1 MKQSF
6 FVLKKSPGYVRV
18 LLLLFGFFVSALGVR
33 SQNPFGAGNLVVVNV
48 SSTNTVSLQEYTT
61 AGAAVQTISIPST
74 GTAALTVS
82 YTATSEGALSRSQ
95 NGQYLGL
102 TGYRTGT
109 NGSATDRVIAR
120 VANNGIVNTAS
131 AIPNAEGYTGN
142 NIRGAVFSNDGSR
155 YWAAGTGTGG
165 GTRTNSY
172 GAVSGSLQVSASL
185 ANTRVTQVFNN
196 QLYISSASGT
206 FQGISAVGAGL
217 PVTTGNTTA
226 ILPGFPTTSGASPY
240 SFAINAASNVI
251 YVADDRAISGGGGI
265 QKWTNNGT
273 TWTLAYTLGT
283 GTGSA
288 VGARGL
294 AVNFSGAQAVIYA
307 VTAETT
313 ADRIISITDNG
324 AASAAT
330 TIATATANNIFRGL
344 AFAPTPP
351 CSIIGTATG
360 TNPNCFGQNGSIA
373 FSATGANGST
383 TFTVNGVAA
392 TSPYAAATSGTYTI
406 VATDAVGCTD
416 TKTVTITIP
425 AALSAVATAPA
436 LTCPGS
442 TTLVTV
448 NTTGGKAP
456 YTVTGGPLTVGA
468 GTYNYTVT
476 DSLGCTATASITVA
490 PGSDA
495 ILPTITAPAA
505 LTIGTNAA
513 CTAAGINLGTPVTA
527 DNCAVASVTNN
538 APAAFPLGATTVI
551 WTVTDSSGNS
561 ATATQV
567 VTVQDTL
574 KPAIALQSST
584 ILAGITGPSTTQTP
598 YLTALKKGVQ
608 FKSFLSVN
616 DAVGGYKMA
625 GIPDGLGAFDNG
637 NGTFTLLVNHEI
649 GNTLGIARAHG
660 SKGSFVSKWIVNKA
674 DLSVVSGSDLMQN
687 VNLYDTTTKTYT
699 TYNAGNPST
708 KAIFGR
714 FCSADL
720 PALSAFY
727 NSATGL
733 GTTERIF
740 MNGEETNDESRQMAH
755 IVTGANAGTSWE
767 LPALG
772 KAAWENSVAN
782 PATGNK
788 TVVAEFNDG
797 TDGQVYVYVGTKT
810 NTGTEVEKAGLTN
823 GKPYGVKV
831 TGFPA
836 ERTSTTVIN
845 PLPAPGTH
853 FDLVDLGD
861 VKNIT
866 GVSFNTISNAAAV
879 TKFSR
884 PEDGAWDPSH
894 PADLYFNTTDQLDQ
908 VNDALGTQVGRTRI
922 WRLRF
927 TDLSQPELGGTI
939 EAVIDGTEGAN
950 MLDNMTIDNHG
961 HILSQEDVG
970 NADHNGKIWQYNIAT
985 DSFFIIASHDTA
997 RFGNVTAGV
1006 IKPATAPFNKDE
1018 ESSGLLDVS
1027 DILGQGMFL
1036 TTVQAHYA
1044 PALNTAEVVEGGQL
1058 LAFYNPYSIG
1068 TSTALDTVRST
1079 SGCGAIALGTPT
1091 TADNCSVASVTSNA
1105 PATFPLGTTTV
1116 TYTATDAS
1124 GNTATATQVVIVTDS
1139 VKPTITAP
1147 AALTIGTNAACTA
1160 AGINLGTPVTAD
1172 NCAVASVT
1180 NNAPAAFPL
1189 GATTVIWTVTDSS
1202 GNSATATQVVTVQ
1215 DTLKPAIALQSSTI
1229 LAGITGPSTTQTPYL
1244 TALKKGVQFKSFLSV
1259 NDAVGGYKMA
1269 GIPDGLGAFDNG
1281 NGTFTLLVNHEIGN
1295 TLGIA
1300 RAHGSKGSFVSKW
1313 IVNKADLSVVSG
1325 SDLMQNVNLYDTT
1338 TKTYTTYNAGNPST
1352 KAIFGRFCS
1361 ADLPALSAF
1370 YNSATGLGTTERIFM
1385 NGEETNDESR
1395 QMAHIVT
1402 GANAGTS
1409 WELPALGKA
1418 AWENSV
1424 ANPATGN
1431 KTVVAEFN
1439 DGTDGQVYVYV
1450 GTKTNT
1456 GTEVEK
1462 AGLTNGKP
1470 YGVKVTGFPAERT
1483 STTVINPLPAPGTH
1497 FDLVDLGDVKN
1508 ITGVSFNTISNAAA
1522 VTKFSRPEDGAWD
1535 PSHPADLYFNTTD
1548 QLDQVNDALGTQVG
1562 RTRIW
1567 RLRFTDLSQPELGGT
1582 IEAVIDGTEG
1592 ANMLDNMTIDNHG
1605 HILSQEDVGN
1615 ADHNGK
1621 IWQYNIATD
1630 SFFIIASHD
1639 TARFGNVTA
1648 GVIKSATAP
1657 FNKDEE
1663 SSGLLDVSDILGQGM
1678 FLTTVQAHY
1687 APALN
1692 TAEVVEGGQLLA
1704 FYNPYSIGTSTA
1716 LDTVKVSV
1724 PFGTTTTPVSLGTP
1738 ATADNC
1744 SVASVTNNAPS
1755 GFPAGTTNV
1764 IWTVTDA
1771 SGNSATANQ
1780 VVVVTV
1786 TGNVPPVVSI
1796 TSPSNPAVFDAGSS
1810 ITVQASATDADGL
1823 IAKTEL
1829 FVNGALYATDSIAP
1843 YTFGG
1848 ANVEPGVYNVYV
1860 KATDNTGAFSVTDTL
1875 VITVN
1880 GCAGS
1885 GTITGEGYTNINGS
1899 QVADLTTNP
1908 AYPNNPSI
1916 TAALTTFEYS
1926 NVADNYG
1933 GRVRG
1938 YFCAPVSG
1946 NYIFNI
1952 SGDDQAGL
1960 WLSTDANP
1968 ANKVLIAYTELPTA
1982 FRQWNKYA
1990 TQKSAVI
1997 PMVKGARYYIE
2008 TLQKEAVGSDH
2019 LSVAVT
2025 FPGGLFEGP
2034 IKGSRLSPIV
2044 SSARTVSGAQAFA
2057 AAMESRTIAGFSS
2070 LKVTATPNPATNYF
2084 TLRTSSSDA
2093 KTLDVKVMDAQGRV
2107 VETKLNM
2114 AANGIIHIGEKL
2126 PAGIYFVEVLQ
2137 GTQKERLKL
2146 VKQ

>member
-6 FVLKKSPGYVRV
+6 FVLKKGPAYTRV
-18 LLLLFGFFVSALGVR
+18 LLLLFGFFVAALGVR
-33 SQNPFGAGNLVVVNV
+33 AQNPFGAGNLVVVNV
-48 SSTNTVSLQEYTT
+48 SSTNTASLQEYTT
-61 AGAAVQTISIPST
+61 AGAAVQTISLPST
-74 GTAALTVS
+74 GTAALTMS

-95 NGQYLGL
+95 NGQYLAFA
-102 TGYRTGT
+102 GYRTGT
-109 NGSATDRVIAR
+109 NSSATDRVIAR
-120 VANNGIVNTAS
+120 VANDGIVNTS
-131 AIPNAEGYTGN
+131 SVIPNTEGYTSN
-142 NIRGAVFSNDGSR
+142 NIRGAVFSDDGSR
-155 YWAAGTGTGG
+155 YWASGTGTGG
-165 GTRTNSY
+165 GTRSNIY
-172 GAVSGSLQVSASL
+172 GSVTGSVQVSASV
-185 ANTRVTQVFNN
+185 ANTRTVQIFNN
-196 QLYISSASGT
+196 QLYISAASGA
-206 FQGISAVGAGL
+206 FQAVSAVGTGL
-217 PVTTGNTTA
+217 PATLGNTTT
-226 ILPGFPTTSGASPY
+226 ILPGFPTTSLSSYA
-240 SFAINAASNVI
+240 FAINAANNII
-251 YVADDRAISGGGGI
+251 YIADDRSIATGGGI

-273 TWTLAYTLGT
+273 TWSFAYSLGT
-283 GTGSA
+283 GTGST

-294 AVNFSGAQAVIYA
+294 AVDFSGTQPVIYA
-307 VTAETT
+307 VTAEATL
-313 ADRIISITDNG
+313 DRIISITDNG
-324 AASAAT
+324 VASTAT
-330 TIATATANNIFRGL
+330 TLATSAANNIFRGL
-344 AFAPTPP
+344 AFAPTSN
-351 CSIIGTATG
+351 CALSLAATG
-360 TNPNCFGQNGSIA
+360 NNPACSGQSATIS
-373 FSATGANGST
+373 FSATGATGIAS
-383 TFTVNGVAA
+383 FTVNGVAA
-392 TSPYAAATSGTYTI
+392 TSPYTASTSGTYTVS
-406 VATDAVGCTD
+406 VAAGGCTD
-416 TKTVTITIP
+416 TKMVTIAIP
-425 AALSAVATAPA
+425 SAMTVVATAPA

-442 TTLVTV
+442 TTFVTV

-456 YTVTGGPLTVGA
+456 YTVTGSPLTVGA

-476 DSLGCTATASITVA
+476 DSLGCITTASITVA

-495 ILPTITAPAA
+495 ILPSITAPAALTISTDAACTAAGINLGTPVTADNCAVASVTNNAPAAFPLGATTVTWTVTDSSGNSATATQVVTVQDTLKPAIAFQSSNILAGITGPSTTQTPYLTALKKGVQFKSFLSVNDAVGGYKMAGIPDGLGAFDNGNGTFTLLVNHEIGNTLGITRAHGSKGSFVSKWIVNKADLSVVRGSDLMQNVNLYDTTTKTYTTYNAGNPSTKAVFGRFCSADLPALSAFYNTASGLGTTERIFMNGEETNDESRQMAHIVTGANAGTSWELPAFGKAAWENSVANPATGNKTVVAEFNDGTDGQVYVYVGTKTNTGTEIEKAGLTNGKPYGVKVTGFPAERTSSTVINLPPAPGTHFDLVDLGDVKNITGVSFNTISNAAAVTKFSRPEDGAWDPSHPADLYFNTTDQLDQVNEGIGTQVGRSRIWRLRFTDINQPLLGGTVEAVIDGTEGALMLDNMTIDNHGHILAQEDVGNADHNGKIWQYNIATDSFFIIASHDTARFGDVKAGVIKPATVPFNKDEESSGLLDVSDILGQGMFLTTVQAHYAPALNTAEVVEGGQLLALYNPYSLGTSTAMDTVRSSAGCSGPILLGTPATADNCSVASVTSNAPASFPLGTTTVTYTVTDASGNTATATQVVIVTDSVKPTITAPAA

-538 APAAFPLGATTVI
+538 APSVFALGATTVT

-574 KPAIALQSST
+574 KPAIALQSS
-584 ILAGITGPSTTQTP
+584 IIPAGLTGPSTTQSP
-598 YLTALKKGVQ
+598 YLTSLKPGVQ

-687 VNLYDTTTKTYT
+687 VNLYDTATKTYT

-708 KAIFGR
+708 KAVFGR

-727 NSATGL
+727 NTASGL

-767 LPALG
+767 LPAFG

-810 NTGTEVEKAGLTN
+810 NTGTEIEKAGLTN

-836 ERTSTTVIN
+836 ERTSSTVIN
-845 PLPAPGTH
+845 LPPAPGTH

-866 GVSFNTISNAAAV
+866 GVSFNTLSNAAAV

-908 VNDALGTQVGRTRI
+908 VADGIGTQIGRSRI

-927 TDLSQPELGGTI
+927 TDINQPLLGGTV
-939 EAVIDGTEGAN
+939 EAVIDGTEGAL
-950 MLDNMTIDNHG
+950 MLDNMTIDNRG
-961 HILSQEDVG
+961 HILAQEDVG

-985 DSFFIIASHDTA
+985 DSFFRIASHDTA

-1006 IKPATAPFNKDE
+1006 IKPATAPFNRDE
-1018 ESSGLLDVS
+1018 ESSGIIDVS

-1044 PALNTAEVVEGGQL
+1044 PALNTTEVVEGGQL
-1058 LAFYNPYSIG
+1058 LALYNPYSLG
-1068 TSTALDTVRST
+1068 TSTA
-1079 SGCGAIALGTPT
+1079 P
-1091 TADNCSVASVTSNA
+1091 
-1105 PATFPLGTTTV
+1105 
-1116 TYTATDAS
+1116 
-1124 GNTATATQVVIVTDS
+1124 
-1139 VKPTITAP
+1139 
-1147 AALTIGTNAACTA
+1147 
-1160 AGINLGTPVTAD
+1160 
-1172 NCAVASVT
+1172 
-1180 NNAPAAFPL
+1180 
-1189 GATTVIWTVTDSS
+1189 
-1202 GNSATATQVVTVQ
+1202 
-1215 DTLKPAIALQSSTI
+1215 
-1229 LAGITGPSTTQTPYL
+1229 
-1244 TALKKGVQFKSFLSV
+1244 
-1259 NDAVGGYKMA
+1259 
-1269 GIPDGLGAFDNG
+1269 
-1281 NGTFTLLVNHEIGN
+1281 
-1295 TLGIA
+1295 
-1300 RAHGSKGSFVSKW
+1300 
-1313 IVNKADLSVVSG
+1313 
-1325 SDLMQNVNLYDTT
+1325 
-1338 TKTYTTYNAGNPST
+1338 
-1352 KAIFGRFCS
+1352 
-1361 ADLPALSAF
+1361 
-1370 YNSATGLGTTERIFM
+1370 
-1385 NGEETNDESR
+1385 
-1395 QMAHIVT
+1395 
-1402 GANAGTS
+1402 
-1409 WELPALGKA
+1409 
-1418 AWENSV
+1418 
-1424 ANPATGN
+1424 
-1431 KTVVAEFN
+1431 
-1439 DGTDGQVYVYV
+1439 
-1450 GTKTNT
+1450 
-1456 GTEVEK
+1456 
-1462 AGLTNGKP
+1462 
-1470 YGVKVTGFPAERT
+1470 
-1483 STTVINPLPAPGTH
+1483 
-1497 FDLVDLGDVKN
+1497 
-1508 ITGVSFNTISNAAA
+1508 
-1522 VTKFSRPEDGAWD
+1522 
-1535 PSHPADLYFNTTD
+1535 
-1548 QLDQVNDALGTQVG
+1548 
-1562 RTRIW
+1562 
-1567 RLRFTDLSQPELGGT
+1567 
-1582 IEAVIDGTEG
+1582 
-1592 ANMLDNMTIDNHG
+1592 
-1605 HILSQEDVGN
+1605 
-1615 ADHNGK
+1615 
-1621 IWQYNIATD
+1621 
-1630 SFFIIASHD
+1630 
-1639 TARFGNVTA
+1639 
-1648 GVIKSATAP
+1648 
-1657 FNKDEE
+1657 
-1663 SSGLLDVSDILGQGM
+1663 
-1678 FLTTVQAHY
+1678 
-1687 APALN
+1687 
-1692 TAEVVEGGQLLA
+1692 
-1704 FYNPYSIGTSTA
+1704 
-1716 LDTVKVSV
+1716 DTVKVSV
-1724 PFGTTTTPVSLGTP
+1724 PFGTTSTPVSLGTP

-1744 SVASVTNNAPS
+1744 SVVSVTNNAPS

-1764 IWTVTDA
+1764 TWTATDA
-1771 SGNSATANQ
+1771 SGNSATTNQ

-1796 TSPSNPAVFDAGSS
+1796 TNPANPAVFDAGSA
-1810 ITVQASATDADGL
+1810 ITVQVNATDADGSVT
-1823 IAKTEL
+1823 KTEL
-1829 FVNGALYATDSIAP
+1829 FVNGALFMTDSIAP

-1848 ANVEPGVYNVYV
+1848 SNVEPGVYNVYV
-1860 KATDNTGAFSVTDTL
+1860 KATDNTGAFTVSDTV

-1880 GCAGS
+1880 GCSGS
-1885 GTITGEGYTNINGS
+1885 GAITGEGYTNITGS
-1899 QVADLTTNP
+1899 QVADLTANP
-1908 AYPNNPSI
+1908 AYPNSPSI

-2034 IKGSRLSPIV
+2034 IKGSRLSPIG

-2057 AAMESRTIAGFSS
+2057 AAMESKTIVGFNS
-2070 LKVTATPNPATNYF
+2070 LKVSATPNPSTNYF

-2093 KTLDVKVMDAQGRV
+2093 KTLDVKVMDAQGRI

-2114 AANGIIHIGEKL
+2114 TANGIIRIGDKL